1 VEIAM
6 ILLQEGDG
14 GGGGGVVVGR
24 REWLLGRGCRLWE
37 TRLARLA
44 LKDPHQP

>member
-14 GGGGGVVVGR
+14 GGVIVIIGR
-24 REWLLGRGCRLWE
+24 REWLLGRR
-37 TRLARLA
+37 
-44 LKDPHQP
+44 